1 MVRLKELASLVQA
14 GDLEDLNFVVSKWHL
29 KYRDVRVDNTPLL
42 HLAVSSNQFSM
53 VKFLLS
59 QDVDIDAL
67 DQVRLHQVW
76 NCNSRVNLNNILT
89 PTFSKINRRTV

>member
-67 DQVRLHQVW
+67 DQVRLHYEFD
-76 NCNSRVNLNNILT
+76 SRVNSDNILIPSST
-89 PTFSKINRRTV
+89 DIKFRTV

>member
-1 MVRLKELASLVQA
+1 LTLVRLKELASLVQA

-67 DQVRLHQVW
+67 DQVHQYQIDNSDDLHL
-76 NCNSRVNLNNILT
+76 SLLT
-89 PTFSKINRRTV
+89 KIFSHFRTV

>member
-1 MVRLKELASLVQA
+1 MTVVRLKELAGLVQA

-67 DQVRLHQVW
+67 DQVYQHQICNVEMLLESPAIICTLH
-76 NCNSRVNLNNILT
+76 L
-89 PTFSKINRRTV
+89 

>member
-1 MVRLKELASLVQA
+1 MTVVRLKELASLVQA

-67 DQVRLHQVW
+67 DQVYQHQVH
-76 NCNSRVNLNNILT
+76 NVEMLLESTTIIC
-89 PTFSKINRRTV
+89 TFHF

>member
-1 MVRLKELASLVQA
+1 MARLKELASLVQA

-67 DQVRLHQVW
+67 DLVRLHEVF
-76 NCNSRVNLNNILT
+76 ND
-89 PTFSKINRRTV
+89 